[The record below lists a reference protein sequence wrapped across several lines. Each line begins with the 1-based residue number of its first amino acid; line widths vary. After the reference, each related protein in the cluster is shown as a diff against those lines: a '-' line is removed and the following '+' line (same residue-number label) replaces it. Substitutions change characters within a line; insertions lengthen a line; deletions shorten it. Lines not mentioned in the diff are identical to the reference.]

1 MTVGKRECSLCNKHF
16 PEEVFASN
24 GKTKTGRRRTRAW
37 CKYCESK
44 RVTAERR
51 KNPYLYLTL
60 LCPDCGDESYVR
72 IAKSKEAGLHIYMC
86 ENCAEIRNRSQNGKQ
101 KEK

>member
-1 MTVGKRECSLCNKHF
+1 MTVGKRECSLCNKQF

-24 GKTKTGRRRTRAW
+24 GKTKTGRRRTRPW

-44 RVTAERR
+44 RVTAERK

-60 LCPDCGDESYVR
+60 DCNCGEESNVR
-72 IAKSKEAGLHIYMC
+72 IAESKARGVHAFMCEDCLDKMKRFSEPKSKE
-86 ENCAEIRNRSQNGKQ
+86 K
-101 KEK
+101 